1 MYSKEEVTQLRK
13 AFWTTLG
20 QYLRPIP
27 GSEGEKVNWINYRTG
42 FKGLNFRMDANK
54 KEAFIGIV
62 LNQSDADLR
71 TLFYEQLLELR
82 SVLHAELGEEWIWEQ
97 EACNAQ
103 GQPISQVYQMLPAV
117 SIFQKSDW
125 PQLIS
130 FFKPR
135 IIALDEFWSTAKY
148 HFDPLV

>member
-13 AFWTTLG
+13 AFWTTFG

-42 FKGLNFRMDANK
+42 FKGMNFRMDANK
-54 KEAFIGIV
+54 QEAYIGIV
-62 LNQSDADLR
+62 FSQPNPDLR
-71 TLFYEQLLELR
+71 ILFFEQLLELR
-82 SVLHAELGEEWIWEQ
+82 SVLHGELGEEWIWEQ
-97 EACNAQ
+97 AARNDQ
-103 GQPISQVYQMLPAV
+103 GQPISQVYQILPAV
-117 SIFQKSDW
+117 SIFQKADW

-148 HFDPLV
+148 HFEPLG